1 VWRTMRLMLMYRW
14 YMNGICHPYSTPFSL
29 FLFLLLHPLNI
40 PNADSFSLPTKSILK
55 CLLVELVVVAV
66 EAALAVVALQPVG
79 LPSAAA
85 VLPAVVLLAA
95 PGLPFAV
102 VLAEDVVVLAEDVAV
117 LSRSRVV
124 SRSRVIYRRSV
135 CLAQD

>member
-1 VWRTMRLMLMYRW
+1 MRLMLMYRW

-29 FLFLLLHPLNI
+29 FLFLHPLNI
-40 PNADSFSLPTKSILK
+40 LNADSFSLPTKSILK

-85 VLPAVVLLAA
+85 VLPAVVLLAV
-95 PGLPFAV
+95 PGLLFEV